1 MADPLGTTIA
11 CVPMAHSSTTT
22 PKNGNTANPINSD
35 RGLHNRRIAQR
46 FCRRMGREFNT
57 DALKK
62 QGNIYPTNADAR
74 ENERQKH
81 ETNDEEHEFRR
92 EHPTARKAR

>member
-1 MADPLGTTIA
+1 MAA
-11 CVPMAHSSTTT
+11 CVPSAQSSTTT
-22 PKNGNTANPINSD
+22 PKNGNMAIPINSD

-46 FCRRMGREFNT
+46 FDRTMGREFNT
-57 DALKK
+57 DSLKK

-74 ENERQKH
+74 ENERQKCK
-81 ETNDEEHEFRR
+81 TNDEEHEFQR